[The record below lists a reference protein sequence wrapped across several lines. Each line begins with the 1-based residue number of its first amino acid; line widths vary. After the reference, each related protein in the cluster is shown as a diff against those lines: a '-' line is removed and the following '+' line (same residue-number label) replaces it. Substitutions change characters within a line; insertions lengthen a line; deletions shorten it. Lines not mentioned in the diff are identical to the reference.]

1 MFVMLIAVL
10 AILLPAPSAVARQQ
24 PETLSLL
31 GEPLYP
37 PKLSKAARAAADAE
51 LQRAH
56 AAYTAKPSGVSEILA
71 ISRAQLALGRVGDSL
86 VVLTRGL
93 EANAESP
100 ELHLERGRGYI
111 LIRKFAAAQRDLT
124 KAAKLPEARCAL
136 GLAQYLAADYARA
149 RTSYAECK
157 DGGPSAPLRAG
168 IFAYLADRRAGGTP
182 AQRPV
187 PDGPPIASSSPIR
200 FPGTA
205 ANPKEAAPEPLS
217 GAYLTAIEQ
226 LLDGKAD
233 AARQRLKSIV
243 EKNRSAWM
251 EPAYIAAEADYARLH
266 KPRKKQSR
274 ETGNWRPATGD
285 PATGRAERH
294 SPLHSPDA
302 SGARANVR
310 RGGAFP

>member
-1 MFVMLIAVL
+1 LLWYRLDSMCVIMMTVL
-10 AILLPAPSAVARQQ
+10 AALVLPPSTAHGQQ

-37 PKLSKAARAAADAE
+37 PKLSNAARAAADAE

-71 ISRAQLALGRVGDSL
+71 LSRAQLALGRVGDSL

-111 LIRKFAAAQRDLT
+111 LIRKFAPAQRDLA

-149 RTSYAECK
+149 RTTYAECK
-157 DGGPSAPLRAG
+157 DGGV
-168 IFAYLADRRAGGTP
+168 FAYLADRRAGGTP

-205 ANPKEAAPEPLS
+205 ANAKEAAPEPLS

-233 AARQRLKSIV
+233 AARERLKSIV

-251 EPAYIAAEADYARLH
+251 EPAYIAAEADYARLY
-266 KPRKKQSR
+266 KPRKKQ
-274 ETGNWRPATGD
+274 
-285 PATGRAERH
+285 
-294 SPLHSPDA
+294 
-302 SGARANVR
+302 
-310 RGGAFP
+310 